1 MVDNETNVKR
11 FIWTLAVVIPTVV
24 ALLFLIPP
32 VESLSESTRQS
43 LYILPKLN
51 AIFNGTAFCC
61 LIAAYVAIRNKN
73 VKVHRAFTT
82 TALSLSV
89 LFLVSYVAFHL
100 TTESTKFGG
109 EGLIRSIYLFIL
121 VSHIVLSTGIIP
133 LVLLPMSEG
142 WGCKWRNT
150 ADWPRSPGRSGST
163 SPQPG

>member
-1 MVDNETNVKR
+1 MVNNETNVKR
-11 FIWTLAVVIPTVV
+11 FIWTMAVVIPTVV

-51 AIFNGTAFCC
+51 ALFNGTAFCC

-73 VKVHRAFTT
+73 IKVHRAFTT

-109 EGLIRSIYLFIL
+109 EGWIRSVYLFIL
-121 VSHIVLSTGIIP
+121 
-133 LVLLPMSEG
+133 
-142 WGCKWRNT
+142 
-150 ADWPRSPGRSGST
+150 
-163 SPQPG
+163 